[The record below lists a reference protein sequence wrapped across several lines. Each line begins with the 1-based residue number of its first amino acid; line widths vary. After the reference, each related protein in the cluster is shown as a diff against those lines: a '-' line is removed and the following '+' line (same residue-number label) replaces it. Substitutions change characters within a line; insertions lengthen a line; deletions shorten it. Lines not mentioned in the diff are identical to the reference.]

1 MKRHFLLLHLILTS
15 VAANAQ
21 SITPQVVASAGE
33 HFSSGTSQLSW
44 TLGETVIETVDDGTN
59 IITQGFHQTQLTVT
73 AITER
78 EIDQYINVFPNPTSG
93 ELTIQFEENNSQ
105 QFIQL
110 YDMNGKLLMEE
121 SISGQE
127 QQTILQLNHF
137 ANAVYLLN
145 INSKDGKHTSSYR
158 IQKTSN

>member
-1 MKRHFLLLHLILTS
+1 MKTILTLLLS
-15 VAANAQ
+15 GVAFFATAQ

-44 TLGETVIETVDDGTN
+44 TLGETMIETVDDGSN
-59 IITQGFHQTQLTVT
+59 IITQGFHQTLLT
-73 AITER
+73 ITPVSER
-78 EIDQYINVFPNPTSG
+78 EISQNINVFPNPTPG
-93 ELTIQFEENNSQ
+93 ELTIKFQENNSQ

-110 YDMNGKLLMEE
+110 YDMNGNLLMEE
-121 SISGQE
+121 SIADQE
-127 QQTILQLNHF
+127 QQTTLRLNQF

-145 INSKDGKHTSSYR
+145 INGKDGKHTSSYR